1 MNITTQIQIILD
13 DSIKTELNYEKGNS
27 FERMVR
33 WILESR
39 DYEVVSNVNITIGEI
54 DLWCKH
60 KFDDKETLFVECKAK
75 AKVSVTDLQTFGY
88 KVSRKKPDKA
98 YFIHTTELDHDSAG
112 IKKEEFDKDSD
123 LKHITFYDPSK
134 IIELLLSQKKI
145 SAIDESVLPKETTK
159 RFLIFSY
166 LGDFYAFIANTTS
179 LATPNEFCL
188 FSAKDG
194 SPISDKKIVHVLQ
207 ERIPELKKLDF
218 KGINSKKETVSVNP
232 IKSESVVEIPESESW
247 NDYKPASSEHFVGR
261 TAVRADFLHMIKDVV
276 AKKTKKRV
284 FYLSA
289 KSGMG
294 KSSLINAFKGTCSNK
309 QHKKK
314 YFAYAID
321 SINAE
326 TQRFVG
332 LAFEK
337 MLQSAMQNGFIDVN
351 ELKNKKLSFV
361 SDYDLLGSKSIQEI
375 LEYLNSKG
383 KVMILIFDQFED
395 VFRREH
401 LYKPFHEFLLQ
412 VNDAKSNLI
421 VGFSWKQEITLTP
434 SNDSYKFWMQAKDL
448 AKPFELDGFNYE
460 ELNQI
465 IRQLESE
472 PKVGTLPRGFKD
484 LLTEISL
491 GYPWLIKKLCIH
503 IFNEVKKGR
512 KISELSK
519 SNLNISTLFKQD
531 IDGLTNEE
539 DKALRVIAR
548 YAENGSF
555 FHDSDIPDVVS
566 LPTISS
572 LLQKRLIIKTGLVYK
587 PYWDVFRE
595 FILTGNIPPLT
606 INFYLR
612 QYPEVCF
619 NVFKVFVPNEKYSLE
634 EVLKRYG
641 SKAKKGH
648 LENMLIELR
657 RLDLIIKD
665 DETGLYY
672 LPDKVSPTIED
683 FNRISKEKI
692 RNTKVFSEILNSDDG
707 ILSATQLS
715 SILKNCF
722 SFSSISD
729 ASWIH
734 YSKVLIGWIYYL
746 DLFEKDKLLKQERG
760 RCSNKD
766 FSGSKHDIIL
776 QSYPETLCD
785 NLSNILKK
793 GLMQYK
799 KAFPHTIS
807 RDLRALGILEKK
819 GSVLKL
825 NDNFF
830 QLIELANNNEVEFK
844 KAIANTASSL
854 DKLKTATLIYRSNPK
869 ILAATFFADYPELF
883 GIGIKSKASGQ
894 VYAAK
899 VLAWAN
905 FIVRSE
911 TDFYEKEKYTLGKE
925 EKSYKKVEGLMKK
938 NYERSIEAW
947 ETQYNNLKKYYNKH
961 GHTNLKARDGS
972 LGTWVVA
979 QRQYKST
986 LTKEQ
991 IERLDK
997 LKFVWDPREIAW
1009 EEMFAEWLKYKNKYP
1024 NRTLLV
1030 QDKEFRKIGQWVDKQ
1045 RKLNRQKKLSPHRFL
1060 KLDAENFPFF
1070 SKIQWIDSYIELK
1083 KHFNQFGNIDL
1094 VPTPENRKLREWLTQ
1109 QKFKVKNDL
1118 LSKGKAK
1125 LLAEIGLKK
1134 N

>member
-13 DSIKTELNYEKGNS
+13 NSTQTELNYAKGNS

-60 KFDDKETLFVECKAK
+60 KFDEKETLFVECKAK
-75 AKVSVTDLQTFGY
+75 AKVNVTDLQTFGY

-112 IKKEEFDKDSD
+112 IKKEEFDKDVD
-123 LKHITFYDPSK
+123 LKNITFYDPSK

-145 SAIDESVLPKETTK
+145 SDIDKAALPKEATK

-194 SPISDKKIVHVLQ
+194 SPISDKKIAQALQ
-207 ERIPELKKLDF
+207 ERIPELKKLEF
-218 KGINSKKETVSVNP
+218 KGLNSKKENFTLSE
-232 IKSESVVEIPESESW
+232 IIAESVVEIPESESW

-261 TAVRADFLHMIKDVV
+261 TAVRADFLHMIKDVA

-314 YFAYAID
+314 YFAFAVD

-337 MLQSAMQNGFIDVN
+337 MLHTAILAGFIDNN
-351 ELKNKKLSFV
+351 ELKSKKLTFV
-361 SDYDLLGSKSIQEI
+361 SDYDLLGSKSVQEI
-375 LEYLNSKG
+375 LDYLNQKG

-401 LYKPFHEFLLQ
+401 LYRPFHEFLLQ

-465 IRQLESE
+465 IKQLESE
-472 PKVGTLPRGFKD
+472 PKVGSLPRGFKD
-484 LLTEISL
+484 LLTEYSQ
-491 GYPWLIKKLCIH
+491 GFPWLIKKLCSH
-503 IFNEVKKGR
+503 IFNEIKKGK

-519 SNLNISTLFKQD
+519 SNLNIPTLFKQD
-531 IDGLTNEE
+531 IDGLTSEE
-539 DKALRVIAR
+539 EKALKVIAR

-555 FHDSDIPDVVS
+555 FHDSDIPDIVS
-566 LPTISS
+566 SATITS

-595 FILTGNIPPLT
+595 FVLTGNLPTLT

-612 QYPEVCF
+612 QYPDVCL
-619 NVFKVFVPNEKYSLE
+619 NVFKLFVPNEKYSLD
-634 EVLKRYG
+634 EVLNRH
-641 SKAKKGH
+641 SKKGKKGH
-648 LENMLIELR
+648 LENILIELR

-665 DETGLYY
+665 DETGFYF
-672 LPDKVSPTIED
+672 LPDKISPTSED
-683 FNRISKEKI
+683 FIRIAKEKI
-692 RNTKVFSEILNSDDG
+692 KNTKVFSEIINSEDG
-707 ILSATQLS
+707 ILSSIQLANIFKS
-715 SILKNCF
+715 CF
-722 SFSSISD
+722 SFSSVSD
-729 ASWIH
+729 DSWKH
-734 YSKVLIGWIYYL
+734 YAKVLIGWIYYL
-746 DLFEKDKLLKQERG
+746 DLPEKEKLLKQERG
-760 RCSNKD
+760 RGSIKNFLSNK
-766 FSGSKHDIIL
+766 HEIIL

-785 NLSNILKK
+785 TLKNVLK
-793 GLMQYK
+793 NGLMQYK
-799 KAFPHTIS
+799 KAFPNAIS

-819 GSVLKL
+819 GTALNL
-825 NDNFF
+825 NDNFYN
-830 QLIELANNNEVEFK
+830 LIDLASNNEIKFK
-844 KAIANTASSL
+844 KTIANASLNL
-854 DKLKTATLIYRSNPK
+854 DKLKTATSIYKSNPK
-869 ILAATFFADYPELF
+869 ILATKLFSDYPELF
-883 GIGIKSKASGQ
+883 GKGIKSKSSGQ
-894 VYAAK
+894 VYASK
-899 VLAWAN
+899 ILAWAT
-905 FIVRSE
+905 FILRSE
-911 TDFYEKEKYTLGKE
+911 NDFSENEGYSLVKDEKVFKQ
-925 EKSYKKVEGLMKK
+925 VEGLLKK

-947 ETQYNNLKKYYNKH
+947 ETQYENLKKYFKKY
-961 GHTNLKARDGS
+961 GDTNLKARDSS

-979 QRQYKST
+979 QRQYKLT

-991 IERLDK
+991 IDRLDE
-997 LKFVWDPREIAW
+997 LNFVWDPREIAW
-1009 EEMFAEWLKYKNKYP
+1009 EEMFAEWLEYKQKYP
-1024 NRTLLV
+1024 ARPLLV
-1030 QDKEFRKIGQWVDKQ
+1030 QDTKFPKIGRWVDKQ
-1045 RKLNRQKKLSPHRFL
+1045 RKLYRLKNLPKNRFL

-1070 SKIQWIDSYIELK
+1070 TKIQWIDSYKELK
-1083 KHFNQFGNIDL
+1083 KHFDKFGNIDL
-1094 VPTPENRKLREWLTQ
+1094 LPTPENRKLREWLTQ

-1118 LSKGKAK
+1118 LSEGKAK
-1125 LLAEIGLKK
+1125 LLEGLGIKK
-1134 N
+1134 